1 MKRPLKR
8 LGILVP
14 VTILVAV
21 IAGLLA
27 NALNL
32 DREWVYA
39 LGGAALALL
48 ASLGALWVVGFRF
61 DQAFER
67 SDGMHFHEAAVGA
80 SHDKGPVP
88 TAERMPVPG
97 LVHRGEKGEVIGSE
111 PIRVPARRAVPGSTL
126 VNEKREKLAIA
137 QHEPILGANGSS

>member
-32 DREWVYA
+32 DR
-39 LGGAALALL
+39 
-48 ASLGALWVVGFRF
+48 
-61 DQAFER
+61 
-67 SDGMHFHEAAVGA
+67 
-80 SHDKGPVP
+80 
-88 TAERMPVPG
+88 
-97 LVHRGEKGEVIGSE
+97 
-111 PIRVPARRAVPGSTL
+111 
-126 VNEKREKLAIA
+126 
-137 QHEPILGANGSS
+137 